1 MPWQDQRSSFF
12 VLLGLVALVSAALP
26 SPAFDLGLGLVV
38 VVAMARIV
46 SSVRRLRG
54 SRGWRLTIVGLVG
67 FGVGP
72 VISEIHRAIDPD
84 LGPLTIGD
92 GVLALAYAFTIAGFQ
107 VVLLARTMAPQTR
120 ANLDAALVALWT
132 GFGALAW
139 VGSELTERLS
149 GVALVAALLYLPLSL
164 ALVFQTLRLVLG
176 SDSRTGS
183 VAILAS
189 GALLTV
195 VSELGFLAAAAGEGG
210 ARRVGVAAASLG
222 AVVLAAAVNHPSAP
236 DLETPV
242 AGQQE
247 PMTRIRSAW
256 LVLSFAAIAGSL
268 VAFPRPA
275 WYLGAFLAAIGVAAG
290 VNLFLTIRERER
302 LLVVERTLRV
312 SLADV
317 IRAKDPTSILERS
330 GLAADRL
337 LANKQYVE
345 VELVRAEG
353 GRWLACPE
361 GHELR
366 LGSDVEPVVAEAHR
380 SERLVRQEGR
390 SDRPG
395 LRFAT
400 RLAIPVGESPD
411 HVEVLLVEASP
422 VLNTVEIEQLTQV
435 TGATSRALV
444 AYELSE
450 ANHQRRADRR
460 FRALVQDSSDVVA
473 VLDPETRAVTMISPS
488 LHRLLGLREEA
499 FVGGRVIDH
508 VHPDDIEELDH
519 LLSAALLRPQDAPAD
534 TRPVDTRLRHVDGH
548 YQWFSAFVRDHTD
561 DEEVRGLV
569 INLTDIHRRK
579 MAELS
584 LGFSEQRYRALVLN
598 SRDVFAVLE
607 PDLTINFISP
617 NVETVLGYP
626 AADLMATDV
635 ASLLPDSSAARLH
648 ELIAGGDD
656 HISNETID
664 LEIRTRHGDLRVA
677 EVTVSDRD
685 DEAGFLLTLVDV
697 TERRHLERSLRDQAL
712 YDSLTGLATR
722 STLHH
727 ELQTMLQGL
736 EPGRVL
742 GVLHIDLDELKEIN
756 QSVGFEAGDELL
768 IQVATRLRSRLRSS
782 DLLARVGSQELA
794 VAVEAPNAD
803 DVNRL
808 ARLLQLQFDE
818 PFPVAGRSRRLGAAI
833 GIDITD
839 DRATVA
845 SDVLNQAALAAASVL
860 DGAGAGTGIR
870 VFEPALRS
878 DATTRFE
885 LASDLEE
892 AASAGQLHVVYQ
904 PILEIASSTVRGVE
918 ALLRWNHPNRGPISP
933 GMFIPLAEKSGQIR
947 ELGRWVLR
955 EACRQL
961 TVWDDRVPGAGNLG
975 VSVNVSAIQLEE
987 EGEAGRLAQIVDA
1000 SGLAPGRITL
1010 ELTESTLIEDPAW
1023 MRAQLEAFRDLG
1035 MRVAVDDF
1043 GTGAAGLSH
1052 LRDVPFNVI
1061 KIDKSYVD
1069 ALSRSGDAE
1078 RLVRGVIDLAHTMQA
1093 TTVAEGIE
1101 EPRELELL
1109 RSLGCDLGQGFYL
1122 GRPMEPTQLEAWFDR
1137 GRAGSAPAL
1146 IAAGPAGRNGDD
1158 ASPAGLDGVAGSGG
1172 G

>member
-1 MPWQDQRSSFF
+1 MISAFRRRLVWAPLVGGS
-12 VLLGLVALVSAALP
+12 LLGVVVPTPFSDLV
-26 SPAFDLGLGLVV
+26 LGLVV
-38 VVAMARIV
+38 LSAMGLTV
-46 SSVRRLRG
+46 SSARSLRG
-54 SRGWRLTIVGLVG
+54 LRGWRLIVIGSVLIG
-67 FGVGP
+67 FAP
-72 VISEIHRAIDPD
+72 VITEVHRAMADP
-84 LGPLTIGD
+84 GPLTIGD
-92 GVLALAYAFTIAGFQ
+92 AVLFVGYALFIAG
-107 VVLLARTMAPQTR
+107 VRTVLTARTMDVQAR
-120 ANLDAALVALWT
+120 ATLDATLISLWV
-132 GFGALAW
+132 GFLTLAW
-139 VGSELTERLS
+139 AGPELTGRLS
-149 GVALVAALLYLPLSL
+149 GYPLAASLLYLPLSL
-164 ALVFQTLRLVLG
+164 AIVYYLLRLVLG
-176 SDSRTGS
+176 SDSRSGS
-183 VAILAS
+183 VLLLAS
-189 GALLTV
+189 AAGMAV
-195 VSELGFLAAAAGEGG
+195 VSEISFLVVAAGYDG
-210 ARRVGVAAASLG
+210 ARRVGVSVATLAL
-222 AVVLAAAVNHPSAP
+222 VTVAAAVRHPSAP
-236 DLETPV
+236 EIETPV

-247 PMTRIRSAW
+247 PLTLARSLW
-256 LVLSFAAIAGSL
+256 LVLSFVV
-268 VAFPRPA
+268 VALSFVVFPRPV
-275 WYLGAFLAAIGVAAG
+275 WYLALLLAAIGVASS
-290 VNLFLTIRERER
+290 VNLFKTIQERER
-302 LLVVERTLRV
+302 LIVVERTLRV
-312 SLADV
+312 ALADV
-317 IRAKDPTSILERS
+317 IRASDPTTILERA
-330 GLAADRL
+330 GMAADQL
-337 LANKQYVE
+337 LVAKDHAD
-345 VELVRAEG
+345 VELARFDH
-353 GRWLACPE
+353 GRWIACPD

-366 LGSDVEPVVAEAHR
+366 LGADAEWTAAEAR
-380 SERLVRQEGR
+380 RTGEVVREEGR

-395 LRFAT
+395 IGFAT
-400 RLAIPVGESPD
+400 DLAIPIRDGDE
-411 HVEVLLVEASP
+411 HVEVLFVEASP
-422 VLNTVEIEQLTQV
+422 VLTTVEIEQLTLV
-435 TGATSRALV
+435 TGAVSRALV
-444 AYELSE
+444 SYALME

-473 VLDPETRAVTMISPS
+473 VLDPETRDIGMVSPS
-488 LHRLLGLREEA
+488 LHRILGYREEA
-499 FVGGRVIDH
+499 FVGAGVAGQ
-508 VHPDDIEELDH
+508 VHPDDVDELDEVI
-519 LLSAALLRPQDAPAD
+519 ATALTRPQTTPID
-534 TRPVDTRLRHVDGH
+534 VRLRHVDGH
-548 YQWFSAFVRDHTD
+548 YQWFSALVRDHTD
-561 DEEVRGLV
+561 DEEVGGLV
-569 INLTDIHRRK
+569 LNLTDIHRRK
-579 MAELS
+579 LAELS

-607 PDLTINFISP
+607 RDFTINYVSP
-617 NVETVLGYP
+617 NVKTVLGYP
-626 AADLMATDV
+626 AHDLMATDV
-635 ASLLPDSSAARLH
+635 STLLPESSAARLR
-648 ELIAGGDD
+648 ELVAGAEAQ
-656 HISNETID
+656 ISNETIE
-664 LEIRTRHGDLRVA
+664 LEVRTRHGDLRIA
-677 EVTVSDRD
+677 EVTVSDRTD
-685 DEAGFLLTLVDV
+685 DESGFLVTLADV
-697 TERRHLERSLRDQAL
+697 TERRNLESSLRDQAL
-712 YDSLTGLATR
+712 YDSLTGLANR

-736 EPGRVL
+736 QPGRVL
-742 GVLHIDLDELKEIN
+742 GLLHIDIHELKEIV

-782 DLLARVGSQELA
+782 DLLARVGSNELA
-794 VAVEAPNAD
+794 VAVEGASED
-803 DVNRL
+803 DVFRL
-808 ARLLQLQFDE
+808 ARLLKLQFDE

-833 GIDITD
+833 GVDVTD
-839 DRATVA
+839 DRSTVA
-845 SDVLNQAALAAASVL
+845 SDVLNQASLAAATVL
-860 DGAGAGTGIR
+860 DGPGTAIR
-870 VFEPALRS
+870 TFEPALRS

-961 TVWDDRVPGAGNLG
+961 TSWDDRVPGAGNLG

-1146 IAAGPAGRNGDD
+1146 IAAGPARHNGDD
-1158 ASPAGLDGVAGSGG
+1158 AMAAGAGGVAGSGG